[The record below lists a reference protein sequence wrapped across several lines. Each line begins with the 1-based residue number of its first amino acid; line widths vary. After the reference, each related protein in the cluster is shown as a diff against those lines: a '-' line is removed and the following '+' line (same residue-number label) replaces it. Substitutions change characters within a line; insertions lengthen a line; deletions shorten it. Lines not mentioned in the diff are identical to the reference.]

1 MSGSTIKAKAT
12 LAQRVALF
20 LSTPLGM
27 FFFSG
32 MATLLVATTI
42 DVADEVPWSAMGP
55 GLTFDECFNIDVG
68 VYLVDSM
75 LAAGSSVFHPQTQIE
90 IYQNRS
96 YNPDHPPLG
105 RLAFGITNALYRYS
119 TGGDGTAGY
128 SINAAR
134 LASALEYGILIL
146 ICGMTTRL
154 WFGRRAALFCLLTLL
169 LMPRLFAHAHL
180 ASLETMTCLTYVTFV
195 LVLAS
200 RWHGKHR
207 LRGRDGLLP
216 GVFLGLVFLTKIHA
230 ILLVPVVILWAAW
243 NWRLLSILPLLTLFV
258 AAFVVFLIGW
268 PWLWIT
274 PIEHLQEYF
283 GRATERA
290 SLNCYYLGVKYADH
304 AVPWHY
310 PFVMFAV
317 TIPLGVLLAG
327 LMALSKRT
335 GDENSRHALFDRRLQ
350 LVLGAMLVPLC
361 VFAMPG
367 VTVYDGVRLFL
378 PAFPLFAI
386 FAALGLQRIYSALE
400 RRNGSLIANL
410 FVAIVF
416 AGPAFNMVNLAPCQ
430 MSYYS
435 EAVGGLWKANDLGFE
450 TTYWGDSVTSEL
462 LESAAKDIPQGAT
475 LEVAPVLHPLQLHFM
490 EQSSWLKKRP
500 DIRLRAYDHNRDD
513 LSPYVVV
520 IRRKADP
527 WGSLTPL
534 PIGTQT
540 LDVEKK
546 QGVTLAEIVKLPES
560 LQ

>member
-12 LAQRVALF
+12 LSQRVALF
-20 LSTPLGM
+20 FSTPLGI

-32 MATLLVATTI
+32 MATLLVAITI
-42 DVADEVPWSAMGP
+42 DVADEVSWSAMGP

-75 LAAGSSVFHPQTQIE
+75 LAAGSSAFHPQTQIE

-119 TGGDGTAGY
+119 TGGDGKAGY

-154 WFGRRAALFCLLTLL
+154 WFGRSAALFCLLTLL

-200 RWHGKHR
+200 RWQRKHR

-216 GVFLGLVFLTKIHA
+216 GILLGLVFLTKIHA
-230 ILLVPVVILWAAW
+230 ILLVPVIILWAVW
-243 NWRLLSILPLLTLFV
+243 NWRLRSILPLLALFV
-258 AAFVVFLIGW
+258 TAFVVFLIGW
-268 PWLWIT
+268 PWLWIS

-283 GRATERA
+283 GRATQRA
-290 SLNCYYLGVKYADH
+290 SLNCYFLGVKYADH
-304 AVPWHY
+304 AVPWYY

-317 TIPLGVLLAG
+317 TIPLGVFLAG
-327 LMALSKRT
+327 VMAIFKRT
-335 GDENSRHALFDRRLQ
+335 GDENSSYALKDRRLQ
-350 LVLGAMLVPLC
+350 LVLGALLVPLV
-361 VFAMPG
+361 VFAIPG

-378 PAFPLFAI
+378 PSFPLFAI
-386 FAALGLQRIYSALE
+386 FAALGLQRVYSSLE

-410 FVAIVF
+410 FVVVAF

-435 EAVGGLWKANDLGFE
+435 EAVGGLWKADELGFE
-450 TTYWGDSVTSEL
+450 STYWGDSVTSKL
-462 LESAAKDIPQGAT
+462 LESAAKELPQGAI
-475 LEVAPVLHPLQLHFM
+475 LEVAPVLHPLQLQFM
-490 EQSSWLKKRP
+490 AQSSWLKKRP
-500 DIRLRAYDHNRDD
+500 DIRLRAYDHDRDD
-513 LSPYVVV
+513 LSPYVLV

-527 WGSLTPL
+527 WDSLTP
-534 PIGTQT
+534 PPAGTKT
-540 LDVEKK
+540 LTEVER
-546 QGVTLAEIVKLPES
+546 QGIPLAEVLKLP
-560 LQ
+560 